1 MGRDHPIATRLSAAA
16 MLLFVFHFAVSQDQA
31 FVSIPS
37 GRYTVGKKGHPNN
50 PLRTINI
57 DSFQICTTEITN
69 AQFEKF
75 INATGYLTDAERK
88 QDALVFEPGLKD
100 FDWINDSTA
109 YWRFPNGISRGGI
122 SGRMNHPVTC
132 ISFSDAEAYCKWA
145 GFRLPTLEEW
155 EVASRAGSQHDL
167 FFGPDRSL
175 LHRYANI
182 WWGRDHLEPDS
193 TDGFLYTSPVA
204 SFAPNPWGLYDV
216 YGNVFEFCTGQ
227 LKSDRNA
234 SVVHSRGGSWWC
246 SAYSCNYFNSYDIG
260 RLNRHASFSNQG
272 FRVVKAVR

>member
-1 MGRDHPIATRLSAAA
+1 MGRDHSIASRLSAATI
-16 MLLFVFHFAVSQDQA
+16 LLFVFHFAVSQDPA
-31 FVSIPS
+31 WVTIPS
-37 GRYTVGKKGHPNN
+37 GRYTVGKKGHANN
-50 PLRTINI
+50 PLRTINV
-57 DSFQICTTEITN
+57 DSFQISTTEITN
-69 AQFEKF
+69 AQFAKF
-75 INATGYLTDAERK
+75 ISATGYRTDAERI

-109 YWRFPNGISRGGI
+109 YWRFPNGISKGGI
-122 SGRMNHPVTC
+122 DSKMNHPVTC

-167 FFGPDRSL
+167 FFGQDRSL

-182 WWGRDHLEPDS
+182 WWGKDHLDPDS

-216 YGNVFEFCTGQ
+216 YGNVFEFCTGH
-227 LKSDRNA
+227 LKSDRND

-246 SAYSCNYFNSYDIG
+246 STYSCNYFNSYDIG

-272 FRVVKAVR
+272 FRVVKAFK